1 MLTFDKIR
9 DIERAEKESKKLQKL
24 PENFLADLRDYLRKK
39 EQIKSSSEI
48 HELENVRNII
58 KRFFE
63 SREKKLAEFALY
75 TVRTGLPPENLTK
88 EEQAFFYSVTGEIKR
103 FRENFFSELGREEA
117 EKKAVYR
124 VKKSVPAFVGP
135 DMKTYELKE
144 NDVISPSS
152 LPKPLNDL
160 LLKEGVIEL
169 VEE

>member
-24 PENFLADLRDYLRKK
+24 PENFLSDLRDYLKKK
-39 EQIKSSSEI
+39 EQLKSSADI

-58 KRFFE
+58 RRFFE
-63 SREKKLAEFALY
+63 SREKKLLEGALY
-75 TVRTGLPPENLTK
+75 TVRTGLQPENLTK
-88 EEQAFFYSVTGEIKR
+88 EEQDLFYFLTDRIKN
-103 FRENFFSELGREEA
+103 FRENFFSEIQKD
-117 EKKAVYR
+117 KKLAYKVM
-124 VKKSVPAFVGP
+124 KALPAFVGP

-144 NDVISPSS
+144 NEIISTDF

-160 LLKEGVIEL
+160 LLKEGVIEQ

>member
-24 PENFLADLRDYLRKK
+24 PENFLSDLRDYLKKK
-39 EQIKSSSEI
+39 EQLKSSADI

-58 KRFFE
+58 RRFFE
-63 SREKKLAEFALY
+63 SREKKLLEGALY
-75 TVRTGLPPENLTK
+75 TVRTDLQPENLTK
-88 EEQAFFYSVTGEIKR
+88 EEQNLFYFLTSHIKN
-103 FRENFFSELGREEA
+103 FRENFFSEIQKD
-117 EKKAVYR
+117 KKLAYKVM
-124 VKKSVPAFVGP
+124 KAMPAFVGP

-144 NDVISPSS
+144 NEIISTDF

-160 LLKEGVIEL
+160 LLKEGVIET

>member
-24 PENFLADLRDYLRKK
+24 PENFLSDLRDYLKKK
-39 EQIKSSSEI
+39 EQLKSSADV

-58 KRFFE
+58 RRFFE
-63 SREKKLAEFALY
+63 SREKKLLEGALY
-75 TVRTGLPPENLTK
+75 TVRTGLQPENLTK
-88 EEQAFFYSVTGEIKR
+88 EEQDLFYFLTDRIKN
-103 FRENFFSELGREEA
+103 FRENFFSEIQKD
-117 EKKAVYR
+117 KKLAYR
-124 VKKSVPAFVGP
+124 VMKALPAFVGP

-144 NDVISPSS
+144 NEIISTDF

-160 LLKEGVIEL
+160 LLKEGVIEQ